1 MKNTDSAFLKAFS
14 QIKDPRVENDNK
26 KHLLI
31 DIITIAVCAV
41 ICRCESWEEIAE
53 FGNINIQ
60 DLFR

>member
-1 MKNTDSAFLKAFS
+1 MEVTNNTFLNIFS
-14 QIKDPRVENDNK
+14 QLKDPRVENDNK

-53 FGNINIQ
+53 FWPNKTE
-60 DLFR
+60 LV